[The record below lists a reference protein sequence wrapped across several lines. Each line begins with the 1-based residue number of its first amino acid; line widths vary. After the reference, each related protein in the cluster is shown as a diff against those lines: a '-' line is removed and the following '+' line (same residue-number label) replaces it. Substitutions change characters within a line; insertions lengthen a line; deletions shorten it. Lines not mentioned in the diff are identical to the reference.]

1 MVVWGWSNTLMNNPK
16 HLKAFSMALSCQN
29 RYDIAVEAYKKAIE
43 LDPSTEIYKTKLALA
58 EAEDK
63 KKQAQKAAGSNPPPP
78 VTTIILEFNN
88 HTHTQ

>member
-1 MVVWGWSNTLMNNPK
+1 
-16 HLKAFSMALSCQN
+16 MA
-29 RYDIAVEAYKKAIE
+29 IK

-58 EAEDK
+58 VAEDK

-78 VTTIILEFNN
+78 VTTFILKFTN